1 MSDQF
6 CAFPRPKFLADVM
19 LGSLARWLRILG
31 YDTVYDNR
39 IEDDQI
45 IARSHREGRITLT
58 RDRPL
63 QQRLE
68 ASRCLLIQ
76 NEELFQQIREVLEFL
91 GHDLSP
97 ERLLTRCLRCNAPL
111 ERVSKDGIRPQVP
124 PYVYKTQSRFKRCPG
139 CQRIYWGGTH
149 RQNIYQRLKAR
160 L

>member
-1 MSDQF
+1 MLDQS
-6 CAFPRPKFLADVM
+6 CASARPKFLADIM

-31 YDTVYDNR
+31 YDTVYDNQ
-39 IEDDQI
+39 IEDDEI
-45 IARSHREGRITLT
+45 IARSSRECRITLT
-58 RDRPL
+58 RDRRL

-68 ASRCLLIQ
+68 VSRCLMIE
-76 NEELFQQIREVLEFL
+76 NDDLFHQIREVLEFL
-91 GHDLSP
+91 GHDVSP

-124 PYVYKTQSRFKRCPG
+124 SYVFKTQSRFKRCPV

-149 RQNIYQRLKAR
+149 RQNIYQRLQAR

>member
-1 MSDQF
+1 
-6 CAFPRPKFLADVM
+6 M

-45 IARSHREGRITLT
+45 IARSRREGRITLT

-63 QQRLE
+63 QRRLE
-68 ASRCLLIQ
+68 ASGCLLIE
-76 NEELFQQIREVLEFL
+76 NEELFQQIGEVLGFL
-91 GHDLSP
+91 GHDVSP
-97 ERLLTRCLRCNAPL
+97 EHLLTRCLRCNAPL
-111 ERVSKDGIRPQVP
+111 ERVRKDGIRPQVP
-124 PYVYKTQSRFKRCPG
+124 PYVFKTQSRFKRCPG